1 MTARSKFL
9 KHNSNSKLSFRS
21 STRSA
26 RRSPPPFPP
35 AQEYVK
41 CIVSGGRVVGAML
54 VGEAVDLADTMEQI
68 MMSRINV
75 DALDFDLLD
84 DNIEID
90 EYFD

>member
-1 MTARSKFL
+1 
-9 KHNSNSKLSFRS
+9 
-21 STRSA
+21 
-26 RRSPPPFPP
+26 
-35 AQEYVK
+35 
-41 CIVSGGRVVGAML
+41 ML